1 MRRIDRFVL
10 RLQRLFKLE
19 NGQDLVEYALVIA
32 LIALGVTASMRTLA
46 TGIGAVFTRISTQLS
61 SSVS

>member
-46 TGIGAVFTRISTQLS
+46 TGSGAAFTRISTQLS

>member
-32 LIALGVTASMRTLA
+32 LIALGVTTSMRTLA
-46 TGIGAVFTRISTQLS
+46 TGIGAAFTRISTQLS

>member
-1 MRRIDRFVL
+1 MRRIDRFVFKL
-10 RLQRLFKLE
+10 RCLFTLE

-46 TGIGAVFTRISTQLS
+46 TGIGAAFTRISTQLS

>member
-46 TGIGAVFTRISTQLS
+46 TGIGAAFTRISTQLS